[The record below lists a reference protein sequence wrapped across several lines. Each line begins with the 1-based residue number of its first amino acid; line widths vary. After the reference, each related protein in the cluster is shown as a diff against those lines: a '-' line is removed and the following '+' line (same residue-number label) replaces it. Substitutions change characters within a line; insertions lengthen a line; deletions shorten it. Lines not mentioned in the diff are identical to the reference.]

1 VNTLAHSST
10 IYKSLATA
18 AAAIAAAPVSLYRS
32 GWNSRFRDP
41 LDPTSVAAALAF
53 LTDGPVERV
62 PLRRGSS
69 SYGLKH
75 DAECW
80 ARATGYAIGAAAYIA
95 NGDLIGAAVYM
106 GIETSPAAGLNCIC
120 GIRVVCS

>member
-1 VNTLAHSST
+1 MDTLSHSST
-10 IYKSLATA
+10 IYKSYKSLASA
-18 AAAIAAAPVSLYRS
+18 AAAIAAAPMSLYRS

-75 DAECW
+75 DAERW
-80 ARATGYAIGAAAYIA
+80 AGRYVS
-95 NGDLIGAAVYM
+95 NGDLIGAAMYI
-106 GIETSPAAGLNCIC
+106 GIPTSPAAGLNCIC
-120 GIRVVCS
+120 GVRVVCS